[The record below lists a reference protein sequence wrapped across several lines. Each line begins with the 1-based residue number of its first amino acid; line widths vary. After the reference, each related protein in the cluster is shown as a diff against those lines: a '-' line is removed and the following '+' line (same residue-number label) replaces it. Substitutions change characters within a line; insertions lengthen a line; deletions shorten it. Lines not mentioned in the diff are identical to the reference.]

1 MQESICFFFLVV
13 LEFELKV
20 PCLLGWQSHALS
32 PSLFAFYLYAL
43 DAHVELVLKEGFH
56 HLKYLRTLF

>member
-1 MQESICFFFLVV
+1 VV